1 MEHLHIIHVSTATSW
16 RGGEQQLAYLITGLH
31 QTDITQEVLCTD
43 GAPFAVYCE
52 KQGIKKTVF
61 KKQGSLNLKA
71 ARMLANICRNSQN
84 CIVHCHDSHAHNI
97 AFFSALIFKN
107 PSPVIVHRRVDFPAS
122 NSFVSKAKYNHPSIA
137 RYICVSE
144 AIRNM
149 LLPSIKDPEKALV
162 VYSGI
167 DLSRFSNIVSKN
179 TLRGDLGLPGD
190 CILIGNVSALAPHKD
205 YLTFIGTAEKLL
217 KNNPH
222 FHFVIIGEGPERT
235 IIEKEIETRKLAGK
249 ISLTGFKTNVPEL
262 LKELDVLL
270 LTSKTEGLGTSILD
284 AFASGLPVVATKA
297 GGIPEIVE
305 HKVNGLLA
313 ETGNAQ
319 ALADMVELLLTE
331 EFLRK
336 SLVENAR
343 IRVREF
349 DYKVTAAKILEV
361 YKGIAGVKN
370 K

>member
-1 MEHLHIIHVSTATSW
+1 MHIIHVSTATSW
-16 RGGEQQLAYLITGLH
+16 RGGEQQLAYLISSLH
-31 QTDITQEVLCTD
+31 QNDITQDVLCTD
-43 GAPFAVYCE
+43 GAPFAAYCE
-52 KQGIKKTVF
+52 KRGIKNTVF
-61 KKQGSLNLKA
+61 KKQGALNLKA
-71 ARMLANICRNSQN
+71 ARMLANICRNIPA

-97 AFFSALIFKN
+97 ACFSALIFKN
-107 PSPVIVHRRVDFPAS
+107 PSPVIVHRRVDFPVS

-144 AIRNM
+144 AIRNI
-149 LLPSIKDPEKALV
+149 LLPSLKDPEKALV
-162 VYSGI
+162 IYSGI

-179 TLRGDLGLPGD
+179 TLRRELGISND

-205 YLTFIGTAEKLL
+205 YITFVGTAEKLL

-235 IIEKEIETRKLAGK
+235 TIEKEIEIRKLAGK
-249 ISLTGFKTNVPEL
+249 ISLTGFKNNVPEL

-313 ETGNAQ
+313 ETGDTQ
-319 ALADMVELLLTE
+319 ALTDMVELLLTE
-331 EFLRK
+331 NNLRK
-336 SLVENAR
+336 SLVNNAR
-343 IRVREF
+343 IRVRDF
-349 DYKVTAAKILEV
+349 DYKVTAAKILDV
-361 YKGIAGVKN
+361 YKGITGAK
-370 K
+370 KK